1 MPEFPNFKTNKK
13 VAYAL
18 LITASVPAFVLAFA
32 AQTPAAPNS
41 SPQTKNSSVSKD
53 LGGHSTGGTK
63 SEMNT
68 HAIPLKPIS
77 ASQKKENTEAA
88 QAINKVPGVHIEGKD
103 LQPPAED
110 REIKGFHPIK
120 RLMAPVIRLGKSTV
134 QLQQQMIKL
143 EGPIGALEP
152 SMNGLATKMQ
162 NVGNRLGTLEKHL
175 VCMDD
180 HVLDV
185 SKQLTGIHLDLAQME
200 SDVEGLN
207 GPLQSVLQPLT
218 NVKGPLHEMNNV
230 LVEMKG
236 MITMALLA
244 IVGLTL
250 GIVFGTPLAAI
261 FIYQHRRKIFPYM
274 EEQEFPTFSKRQC

>member
-1 MPEFPNFKTNKK
+1 MPEFPNFRTNKK
-13 VAYAL
+13 VTYTLLLPAL
-18 LITASVPAFVLAFA
+18 VLASITQTQAAPTASSQGAN
-32 AQTPAAPNS
+32 T
-41 SPQTKNSSVSKD
+41 SVTKD
-53 LGGHSTGGTK
+53 LGGNSKGGK
-63 SEMNT
+63 SELNS

-110 REIKGFHPIK
+110 PEIKGFHPIK
-120 RLMAPVIRLGKSTV
+120 RLMAPVIRLGKGTV
-134 QLQQQMIKL
+134 QLQQQIMKL

-152 SMNGLATKMQ
+152 SMNSLATKMQ
-162 NVGNRLGTLEKHL
+162 NVANRLGTLEKHL

-185 SKQLTGIHLDLAQME
+185 SKQLNGVRQDLGLME
-200 SDVEGLN
+200 ADVEGLN

-218 NVKGPLHEMNNV
+218 NVKGPLHEMNDV
-230 LVEMKG
+230 LAEMKG
-236 MITMALLA
+236 MISMALLA
-244 IVGLTL
+244 IVALTL

-274 EEQEFPTFSKRQC
+274 EEQEFPTFKKRQC